1 MGFSRDAIRKEA
13 DKTFKG
19 LEIDDTAEGVVVL
32 RNQLRLTDDEKKELD
47 AHTKKFE
54 AIQKDE
60 EATVADLRKIL
71 IDMAECLADRKGILP
86 EYLSDFSDAE
96 LLAVYSLWAKE
107 TQAGE
112 SKSSK

>member
-32 RNQLRLTDDEKKELD
+32 RNQLRLTDDEKKELG
-47 AHTKKFE
+47 ARTKKLE
-54 AIQKDE
+54 AIQQDE
-60 EATVADLRKIL
+60 EATVAVICKIL
-71 IDMAECLADRKGILP
+71 IDMAECLDDRKGFIH
-86 EYLSDFSDAE
+86 EYLSDCSDAE
-96 LLAVYSLWAKE
+96 LLEVESQWAKE